1 MHTNDLRHELTITFF
16 IITFVDAR
24 LKNMLTACSR
34 RDAATCMVPK
44 NETSWITE
52 IVCAPE

>member
-1 MHTNDLRHELTITFF
+1 MHTNSTNHYIF

-52 IVCAPE
+52 VVCAPE